1 MTGNS
6 FGRIF
11 RVSTTGESYGGAF
24 RQGSGIPDKLC
35 GGLLAVVDGVPPGIR
50 LTEDM
55 IQAEMDKRKPGQS
68 DLDTSRKEK
77 DRVYIFSGVMED
89 SITTG
94 APVGLVIPNTGVDVE
109 NLEKHRQYRN
119 LIRPGQA
126 NYTYYRKYGRY
137 ADWAGAG
144 RASGRETAAR
154 VAAGAVA
161 KAILDI
167 KGIDVIA
174 FTVESHGI
182 KARHITYQDAKR
194 NYRKNKINCPDL
206 VKAEEM
212 IKDLIE
218 VKKTG
223 DTCGGVI
230 EIIVAGVE
238 PGIGEPVFD
247 KLSSMI
253 AHGLMSIGGVKGIEF
268 GEGFRLAS
276 LKGSQSNDIPYY
288 DSRIKKVRF
297 KTNRMGGLLGGV
309 SNGEE
314 IRVRVAVKPTPTIL
328 LRQDTVD
335 IDRLED
341 TTAEFSTRNDPSILP
356 RIYGV
361 CEAMVRIALLDCI
374 YMAEGM
380 TSFIRD
386 EDRYKNI

>member
-6 FGRIF
+6 FGRLF
-11 RVSTTGESYGGAF
+11 RVTTTGESYGGAF
-24 RQGSGIPDKLC
+24 RQGYGIPDKLC
-35 GGLLAVVDGVPPGIR
+35 GGLLAVVDGVPPGIK
-50 LTEDM
+50 LTENM

-68 DLDTSRKEK
+68 EMDTSRKEK

-94 APVGLVIPNTGVDVE
+94 APVGLVIPNTGVDAK
-109 NLEKHRQYRN
+109 NLEKHRQYRA

-126 NYTYYRKYGRY
+126 NYTYYTKYGRY

-161 KAILDI
+161 KAVLDI
-167 KGIDVIA
+167 RGVDVIA
-174 FTVESHGI
+174 YTVESHGI
-182 KARHITYQDAKR
+182 KARHISYQDAKK
-194 NYRKNKINCPDL
+194 NYRKNDINCPDL
-206 VKAEEM
+206 VTAEEM
-212 IKDLIE
+212 IKDLVE

-230 EIIVAGVE
+230 EIIVAGLG

-247 KLSSMI
+247 KLSSII

-268 GEGFRLAS
+268 GEGFGLAS
-276 LKGSQSNDIPYY
+276 LKGSQSNDTPYY
-288 DSRIKKVRF
+288 DSRMKKVRF
-297 KTNRMGGLLGGV
+297 QTNRMGGLLGGI

-314 IRVRVAVKPTPTIL
+314 IKVRVAVKPTPTIS

-335 IDRLED
+335 IDMHED
-341 TTAEFSTRNDPSILP
+341 TTVEYKTRNDPSILP

-361 CEAMVRIALLDCI
+361 CEAMVRIAVLDCI
-374 YMAEGM
+374 YMAESM
-380 TSFIRD
+380 KSFLRD
-386 EDRYKNI
+386 EDRYKDI